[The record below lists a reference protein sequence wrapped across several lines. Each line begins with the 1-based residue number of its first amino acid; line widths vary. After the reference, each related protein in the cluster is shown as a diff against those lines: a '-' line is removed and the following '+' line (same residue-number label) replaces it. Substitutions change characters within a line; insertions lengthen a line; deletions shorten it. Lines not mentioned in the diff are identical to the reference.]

1 MMITGEFKPKGFNKK
16 KKAIMEQVEAMKENG
31 S

>member
-1 MMITGEFKPKGFNKK
+1 MIIQEFRPKGFNKK
-16 KKAIMEQVEAMKENG
+16 KKAIMEQVEAMRENG